1 MTAKRILV
9 VDNEAKMRRIL
20 ELSLRSLGHEVE
32 QAGDGQEALAMLESG
47 SFDLVLTDLRMPRL
61 DGIGLLRALRE
72 ADNDIP
78 VIVMTAY
85 GTIET
90 AVAAMKIGAADY
102 IIRPFEMETIEM
114 AVSRALTMQ
123 VVQREN
129 RFLKEEVSRG
139 WGDFVGTS
147 KPMRDLYDL
156 LRQVAPTRSSVFI
169 VGETGTGKELVARAL
184 HVASGR
190 TGLFVPINCAAI
202 PAELLESELFGHVKG
217 AFTGALRDRVG
228 KCELASGGTLFLDEI
243 TEMPVGL
250 QAKLLR
256 VLQEGVIE
264 KVGGNAATPVDL
276 RVVAATNRDPQQS
289 VDAGLLRR
297 DLYFRLNVVRV
308 DVPLLRDRHGD
319 IPLLVEYFV
328 HKYSVELSRTPPR
341 ISPDAMAILQGY
353 AWPGNVRELEN
364 LIERAMVLCRGDLI
378 TVAHLPAELGP
389 LPAVAKESG
398 AESGGEA
405 KSSLRVPDSLA
416 LRPHVDELERHLIHE
431 ALLQAGGN
439 KAAAARLLEIS
450 ERALWYKIKRYGLT

>member
-1 MTAKRILV
+1 MTTKRILV

-20 ELSLRSLGHEVE
+20 ELSLKSMGHEVE
-32 QAGDGQEALAMLESG
+32 QAGDGQEALAKIESG

-61 DGIGLLRALRE
+61 DGIGLLTALRD

-90 AVAAMKIGAADY
+90 AVAAMKVGAADY
-102 IIRPFEMETIEM
+102 VIRPFEMETIEM
-114 AVSRALTMQ
+114 AVTRALTMQ

-129 RFLKEEVSRG
+129 RFLKDEVSRG

-147 KPMRDLYDL
+147 RAMQALYAL
-156 LRQVAPTRSSVFI
+156 LQQVAPTRSSVFI

-190 TGLFVPINCAAI
+190 SGLFVPINCAAI
-202 PAELLESELFGHVKG
+202 PADLLESELFGHVKG
-217 AFTGALRDRVG
+217 AFTGAVRDRIG

-243 TEMPVGL
+243 TEMPIGL

-256 VLQEGVIE
+256 VLQESVIE
-264 KVGGNAATPVDL
+264 KVGGNVATPVDL
-276 RVVAATNRDPQQS
+276 RVVAATNREPQQS
-289 VDAGLLRR
+289 VDAGMLRR

-308 DVPLLRDRHGD
+308 DVPLLRDRRDD
-319 IPLLVEYFV
+319 IPLLVDYFIN
-328 HKYSVELSRTPPR
+328 KYSIELSRTPPTL
-341 ISPDAMAILQGY
+341 SAEALGILETY

-364 LIERAMVLCRGDLI
+364 LIERAMVLCRGDVI
-378 TVAHLPAELGP
+378 TAAHLPAELGTERV
-389 LPAVAKESG
+389 PATSAVDSG
-398 AESGGEA
+398 AKQVQGQ
-405 KSSLRVPDSLA
+405 SLA
-416 LRPHVDELERHLIHE
+416 LRPHVDELERRLIE
-431 ALLQAGGN
+431 AALESAGKN

-450 ERALWYKIKRYGLT
+450 ERALWYKIKRYGLS

>member
-20 ELSLRSLGHEVE
+20 ELSLKSMGHEVE
-32 QAGDGQEALAMLESG
+32 QAGDGQEALAKIEAG

-61 DGIGLLRALRE
+61 DGIGLLTALRD

-90 AVAAMKIGAADY
+90 AVAAMKVGAADY
-102 IIRPFEMETIEM
+102 VIRPFEMETIEM
-114 AVSRALTMQ
+114 AVMRALTMQ

-129 RFLKEEVSRG
+129 RFLKDEVSRG

-147 KPMRDLYDL
+147 RAMQALYAL
-156 LRQVAPTRSSVFI
+156 LQQVAPARSSVFI

-190 TGLFVPINCAAI
+190 SGLFVPINCAAI
-202 PAELLESELFGHVKG
+202 PADLLESELFGHVKG
-217 AFTGALRDRVG
+217 AFTGAVRDRIG

-243 TEMPVGL
+243 TEMPIGL

-256 VLQEGVIE
+256 VLQESVIE
-264 KVGGNAATPVDL
+264 KVGGNVATPVDL
-276 RVVAATNRDPQQS
+276 RVVAATNREPQQS
-289 VDAGLLRR
+289 VDAGMLRR

-308 DVPLLRDRHGD
+308 DVPLLRDRRDD
-319 IPLLVEYFV
+319 IPLLVDYFIN
-328 HKYSVELSRTPPR
+328 KYSIELSRTPPTL
-341 ISPDAMAILQGY
+341 SPEALGILETY

-364 LIERAMVLCRGDLI
+364 LIERAMVLCRGDVI
-378 TVAHLPAELGP
+378 TAAHLPAELGTERV
-389 LPAVAKESG
+389 PATPAIDSG
-398 AESGGEA
+398 AKQVQGQ
-405 KSSLRVPDSLA
+405 SLA
-416 LRPHVDELERHLIHE
+416 LRPHVDELERRLIE
-431 ALLQAGGN
+431 AALESAGKN

-450 ERALWYKIKRYGLT
+450 ERALWYKIKRYGLS

>member
-20 ELSLRSLGHEVE
+20 ELSLKSMGHEVE
-32 QAGDGQEALAMLESG
+32 QAGDGQEALAILESG

-90 AVAAMKIGAADY
+90 AVAAMKVGAADY
-102 IIRPFEMETIEM
+102 VIRPFEMETIEM
-114 AVSRALTMQ
+114 AVTRALTMQ

-147 KPMRDLYDL
+147 KPMQELYDL
-156 LRQVAPTRSSVFI
+156 LKQVAPTRSSIFI
-169 VGETGTGKELVARAL
+169 VGETGTGKELVARAI

-190 TGLFVPINCAAI
+190 SGLFVPINCAAI

-217 AFTGALRDRVG
+217 AFTGALRDRIG

-264 KVGGNAATPVDL
+264 KVGGNTATPVDL

-319 IPLLVEYFV
+319 IPLLVDYFV
-328 HKYSVELSRTPPR
+328 HKYSIELSRTPPHM
-341 ISPDAMAILQGY
+341 SADALAILEGY
-353 AWPGNVRELEN
+353 GWPGNVRELEN

-378 TVAHLPAELGP
+378 TVAHLPAGLGKAP
-389 LPAVAKESG
+389 VVPTTGGTADVDAK
-398 AESGGEA
+398 AMPHD
-405 KSSLRVPDSLA
+405 PDSLS
-416 LRPHVDELERHLIHE
+416 LRRHVDELERRLIDE
-431 ALLQAGGN
+431 ALKRAGGN
-439 KAAAARLLEIS
+439 KAAAARLLKIS

>member
-9 VDNEAKMRRIL
+9 VDDEAKMRRIL
-20 ELSLRSLGHEVE
+20 ELSLKSMGHEVE
-32 QAGDGQEALAMLESG
+32 QASDGQEALAILETG

-72 ADNDIP
+72 SDNDIP

-90 AVAAMKIGAADY
+90 AVAAMKVGAADY
-102 IIRPFEMETIEM
+102 VIRPFEMETIEM
-114 AVSRALTMQ
+114 AVTRALTMQ

-147 KPMRDLYDL
+147 KPMQELYDL
-156 LRQVAPTRSSVFI
+156 LKQVAPTRSSVFI
-169 VGETGTGKELVARAL
+169 VGETGTGKELVARAI

-190 TGLFVPINCAAI
+190 SGLFVPINCAAI

-217 AFTGALRDRVG
+217 AFTGALRDRIG

-264 KVGGNAATPVDL
+264 KVGGNTATPVDL

-319 IPLLVEYFV
+319 IPLLVDYFI
-328 HKYSVELSRTPPR
+328 HKYSIELSRTPPR
-341 ISPDAMAILQGY
+341 MSADALAILEGY
-353 AWPGNVRELEN
+353 GWPGNVRELEN

-378 TVAHLPAELGP
+378 TVAHLPAGLDRA
-389 LPAVAKESG
+389 PAVPTPVAADVDAKAMPQGSD
-398 AESGGEA
+398 SL
-405 KSSLRVPDSLA
+405 SLRL
-416 LRPHVDELERHLIHE
+416 HVDELERHLIDE
-431 ALLQAGGN
+431 ALKRAGGN
-439 KAAAARLLEIS
+439 KAAAARLLQIS
-450 ERALWYKIKRYGLT
+450 ERALWYKIKRLGLS

>member
-9 VDNEAKMRRIL
+9 VDDEAKMRRIL
-20 ELSLRSLGHEVE
+20 ELSLKSMGHDVE
-32 QAGDGQEALAMLESG
+32 QASDGQEALAILETG

-90 AVAAMKIGAADY
+90 AVAAMKVGAADY
-102 IIRPFEMETIEM
+102 VIRPFEMETIEM
-114 AVSRALTMQ
+114 AVTRALTMQ

-147 KPMRDLYDL
+147 KPMQDLYDL
-156 LRQVAPTRSSVFI
+156 LKQVAPTRSSVFI
-169 VGETGTGKELVARAL
+169 VGETGTGKELVARAI
-184 HVASGR
+184 HEASGR
-190 TGLFVPINCAAI
+190 SGLFVPINCAAI
-202 PAELLESELFGHVKG
+202 PSELLESELFGHIKG
-217 AFTGALRDRVG
+217 AFTGALRDRIG

-264 KVGGNAATPVDL
+264 KVGGNTATPVDL

-319 IPLLVEYFV
+319 IPLLVDYFI
-328 HKYSVELSRTPPR
+328 HKYSIELSRTPPR
-341 ISPDAMAILQGY
+341 MSPDALAILEGY

-378 TVAHLPAELGP
+378 TVAHLPAGLGP
-389 LPAVAKESG
+389 APVVPTAGAADVDAKAMPHGSD
-398 AESGGEA
+398 SL
-405 KSSLRVPDSLA
+405 SLRL
-416 LRPHVDELERHLIHE
+416 HVDELERHLIDE
-431 ALLQAGGN
+431 ALKRAGGS
-439 KAAAARLLEIS
+439 KAAAARLLQIS
-450 ERALWYKIKRYGLT
+450 ERALWYKIKRLGLS